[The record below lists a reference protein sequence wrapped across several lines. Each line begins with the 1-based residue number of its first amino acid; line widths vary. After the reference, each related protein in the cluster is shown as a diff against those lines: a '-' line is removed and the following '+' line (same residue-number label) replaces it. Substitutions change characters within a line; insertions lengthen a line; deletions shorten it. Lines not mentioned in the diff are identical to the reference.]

1 MSKKTEKQ
9 LGGLVTKFCSQKIS
23 SFGSSYWVPHGT
35 DLFTECI
42 KRDLLDSARAVLET
56 LRKMETCSLSLGR
69 LREIAESGLVNDFNP
84 KLPAWRPF
92 GNGVPFII
100 PTAKLDEAIH
110 TTGTTS
116 TSSPSDT
123 TNQNA
128 DRPMSQR
135 DFSNVLRY
143 VPLIVLDTAFC
154 CEQFERVQRH
164 AQKNLSDLKWGVGI
178 LVREVQRAIDK
189 TKKTL
194 RDSNP
199 QDGSYLPDFSA
210 LEQLISLNNNL
221 ISDNQP
227 STSN

>member
-1 MSKKTEKQ
+1 
-9 LGGLVTKFCSQKIS
+9 
-23 SFGSSYWVPHGT
+23 
-35 DLFTECI
+35 
-42 KRDLLDSARAVLET
+42 
-56 LRKMETCSLSLGR
+56 METCSLSLGR

-154 CEQFERVQRH
+154 RKQFQTIQSESRDNIFLV
-164 AQKNLSDLKWGVGI
+164 KLPMKW
-178 LVREVQRAIDK
+178 LADHVRTAIK
-189 TKKTL
+189 ETRTAL
-194 RDSNP
+194 ANSL
-199 QDGSYLPDFSA
+199 LPDFSE
-210 LEQLISLNNNL
+210 LETLISEYDDPVEADPLH
-221 ISDNQP
+221 P
-227 STSN
+227 